1 MNKEQNIERD
11 GGQGRCPGTQSSLNP
26 EELNGVGQAARDFL
40 AHITGKLVF
49 CLRRP
54 LSENVFQGTKGSF
67 SVKDSSEFGM

>member
-11 GGQGRCPGTQSSLNP
+11 GGQGRRPGTQSGLSLD
-26 EELNGVGQAARDFL
+26 ELNGVGQAAQGFL
-40 AHITGKLVF
+40 AHVTGKLVF

-67 SVKDSSEFGM
+67 SVEDSSEFGM